1 MGLKGNASGVQF
13 FRGIPYRVFYRP
25 VKYARLEFL
34 TGVLHLILP
43 PGMKPEEILSKKEQW
58 IHKKYQ
64 LIQNSLVKAKELPM
78 ENRSRSELKEQ
89 VLAYIAEAERLL
101 GVKVRKVQIRKMRT
115 KWGSCSNRGTVA
127 INVLARFLPD
137 DLLKYLVFHE
147 VNHMRHW
154 RHDRF
159 FWKSLREI
167 FGDVNKFEEQL
178 TFYWFRLM
186 EMDSPASS

>member
-1 MGLKGNASGVQF
+1 MMLKGNASGVQF
-13 FRGIPYRVFYRP
+13 FHGIPYRVFYRP

-43 PGMKPEEILSKKEQW
+43 PGIKPEEILSKKEQW
-58 IHKKYQ
+58 IRRKYQ

-78 ENRSRSELKEQ
+78 ENRSRNELKEL
-89 VLAYIAEAERLL
+89 VLAYVAEAERLF
-101 GVKVRKVQIRKMRT
+101 GVKVRKVRVRKMRT
-115 KWGSCSNRGTVA
+115 KWGSCSNRGTVT

-159 FWKSLREI
+159 FWKSLRKV
-167 FGDVNKFEEQL
+167 FGDVNKFEERL

-186 EMDSPASS
+186 EIDSLS

>member
-1 MGLKGNASGVQF
+1 MVLKGNASGVQF
-13 FRGIPYRVFYRP
+13 FHGIPYRVFYRP

-58 IHKKYQ
+58 IRRKYQ

-78 ENRSRSELKEQ
+78 ENRSRNELKEL
-89 VLAYIAEAERLL
+89 VLAYVAEAERLF
-101 GVKVRKVQIRKMRT
+101 GVKVRKVRVRKMRT
-115 KWGSCSNRGTVA
+115 KWGSCSNRGTVT

-159 FWKSLREI
+159 FWKSLRKV

-186 EMDSPASS
+186 EIDSLS

>member
-1 MGLKGNASGVQF
+1 MLKGNASGVQF
-13 FRGIPYRVFYRP
+13 FHGIPYRVFYRP

-58 IHKKYQ
+58 IRRKYQ

-78 ENRSRSELKEQ
+78 ENRSRNELKEL
-89 VLAYIAEAERLL
+89 VLAYVAEAERLF
-101 GVKVRKVQIRKMRT
+101 GVKVRKVRVRKMRT
-115 KWGSCSNRGTVA
+115 KWGSCSNRGTVT

-159 FWKSLREI
+159 FWKSLRKV

-186 EMDSPASS
+186 EIDSLS